1 MISAFFGLKTGLK
14 KYFRWKIVPLG
25 PLFVQKKNMSMVS
38 LRSCTSVQW
47 PIGHLKCN
55 HCIAFEEV
63 KALYGH
69 KKGCQNKK
77 RKNFGLL
84 RIYFCEKLLI
94 KKFTLFMLR
103 NKISE
108 QTLKWNKWK
117 SWNKTEHM
125 CAFLILQFWC
135 FLGQNLL
142 KCLSKY
148 NQCIHKASV
157 LSALH

>member
-25 PLFVQKKNMSMVS
+25 PIFVQKKNMSMVS

-94 KKFTLFMLR
+94 KKSYSHPLASIKFD
-103 NKISE
+103 
-108 QTLKWNKWK
+108 K
-117 SWNKTEHM
+117 SAKTFCSKKEY
-125 CAFLILQFWC
+125 
-135 FLGQNLL
+135 
-142 KCLSKY
+142 SKY
-148 NQCIHKASV
+148 QGEHFKMFWVVQFYST
-157 LSALH
+157 